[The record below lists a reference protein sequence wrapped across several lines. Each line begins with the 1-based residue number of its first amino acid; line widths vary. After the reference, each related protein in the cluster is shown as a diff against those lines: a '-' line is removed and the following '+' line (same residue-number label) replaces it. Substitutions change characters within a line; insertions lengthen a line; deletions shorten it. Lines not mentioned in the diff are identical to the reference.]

1 MPPPKQSTLDD
12 LVRQVSRLIGVVNS
26 VVERYSRIAE
36 EYDFNRLASEE
47 IRELIK
53 ELIIESSR
61 HADGINKRMD
71 RVEEYVILVGMNKG
85 DSRKA
90 GEITQEVSGEHI
102 ERSLREQLVE
112 QQNLL
117 VTYQRNLAR
126 VKQTIAEM
134 GYETVENSNKVDTY
148 QNKIDKISEAIN
160 RIRAALK

>member
-1 MPPPKQSTLDD
+1 
-12 LVRQVSRLIGVVNS
+12 
-26 VVERYSRIAE
+26 
-36 EYDFNRLASEE
+36 
-47 IRELIK
+47 
-53 ELIIESSR
+53 
-61 HADGINKRMD
+61 MD